1 MFTRQ
6 NYTHLC
12 ETFHGC
18 DELPLFLQ
26 SPPLS
31 LTGVHPLCQ
40 SRELPQ
46 GLLERGV
53 IRMPHRRVFEQVL
66 DEENVARYSLDW
78 LYEKIIE
85 CETTFAVFGSL
96 LQVNG
101 EISTEIT
108 CDTQVK

>member
-26 SPPLS
+26 PPPLS
-31 LTGVHPLCQ
+31 LTSVHPLCQ

-53 IRMPHRRVFEQVL
+53 VRMPHRRVFEQVL

-78 LYEKIIE
+78 LYEEIVE

-96 LQVNG
+96 LQV
-101 EISTEIT
+101 EW
-108 CDTQVK
+108 